1 MSRLLR
7 TWASRFFIDA
17 LTGMAHGLFAT
28 LIIGTIMVQ
37 IGKFIPGTVG
47 EFLILIGSIA
57 SVLTGLGI
65 GIGVAHRLGASTYV
79 LAGTGLAGMIGA
91 HATKIL
97 DGGVVDGLAM
107 HLSGPGEPL
116 GAFIASFIAVE
127 VGLWVSGRTPIDIL
141 VTPFVTVT
149 SGSVIGF
156 LIGPSISAFMTTL
169 GHIIN
174 WGTERQPFLMGII
187 VAVIMG
193 MILTLPISS
202 AALSI
207 ILGLSGLAAG
217 AATVGCSAQMVGF
230 AVASYRENRVAGL
243 ISQGIG
249 TSMLQVSNIVRNP
262 LIWIPPILTSAILG
276 PFATVVFG
284 MENNAAGGGMG
295 TSGLVGQLMTW
306 NVMSETTPAGT
317 LLALIIGLH
326 FIAPAILTLIFAEL
340 MRSRGLI
347 RAGDMKLD

>member
-37 IGKFIPGTVG
+37 IGKFIPGTIG

-65 GIGVAHRLGASTYV
+65 GIGVAHRLKASTYV

-141 VTPFVTVT
+141 VTPFITVT
-149 SGSVIGF
+149 SGAVIGL

-306 NVMSETTPAGT
+306 NVMSDTTPTGT

-326 FIAPAILTLIFAEL
+326 FVAPAILTLVFAEL

-347 RAGDMKLD
+347 RPGDMQLD

>member
-1 MSRLLR
+1 MSQLIRS
-7 TWASRFFIDA
+7 WATRFFIDA

-37 IGKFIPGTVG
+37 IGKFAPGTVG

-79 LAGTGLAGMIGA
+79 LTGTGLAGMIGA

-97 DGGVVDGLAM
+97 DGGVVEGLTM
-107 HLSGPGEPL
+107 YLTGPGEPL

-127 VGLWVSGRTPIDIL
+127 IGLWISGRTPIDIL

-149 SGSVIGF
+149 SGSVIGL
-156 LIGPSISAFMTTL
+156 LIGPTISTMMTSL
-169 GHIIN
+169 GHVIN
-174 WGTERQPFLMGII
+174 WGTERQPFLMGMI

-217 AATVGCSAQMVGF
+217 AATIGCSTQMVGF
-230 AVASYRENRVAGL
+230 AVASYRENGVAGL
-243 ISQGIG
+243 ISQGLG

-276 PFATVVFG
+276 PVSTVIFQ
-284 MENNAAGGGMG
+284 MKNNAAGAGMG
-295 TSGLVGQLMTW
+295 SSGLVGQLMTW
-306 NVMSETTPAGT
+306 NVMSETTPTGT
-317 LLALIIGLH
+317 LLLLIIGLH
-326 FIAPAILTLIFAEL
+326 FIAPAILTLSFTEL

-347 RAGDMKLD
+347 HSNDMKID